1 MVLLIDKAGMT
12 IFAMLTCVTA
22 LIEISADTIAWS
34 GRFGCRGFGSLMWA
48 GFEAQEHATTWVFG
62 SLDHRVFL
70 AFMMTYVYECIVVV
84 AEGVEFV

>member
-1 MVLLIDKAGMT
+1 
-12 IFAMLTCVTA
+12 
-22 LIEISADTIAWS
+22 
-34 GRFGCRGFGSLMWA
+34 MWA

-70 AFMMTYVYECIVVV
+70 AFMTTCVHECIVVV